1 MEARER
7 EQEKEIDRFLLL
19 VLVLV
24 PSPPLSESLERASG
38 KCANGPMDI
47 ICKLSNQNFS
57 VLRDYLVYHIQIFR
71 DIFSLCNALSI
82 SSTLFMTD

>member
-19 VLVLV
+19 VLV
-24 PSPPLSESLERASG
+24 PSPPLSESLERASE
-38 KCANGPMDI
+38 KCANDPMDI

-82 SSTLFMTD
+82 SSTLVMTD